1 MRAAPPGVW
10 AVASALGGLPVAKA
24 WAEKAAEADAWTFR
38 NPSCGDREAISS
50 LRFLAGEAPFLA
62 VHGRLDWA
70 HVCGADA
77 LIGGWKSLPWEI
89 LKDRA
94 PGQCF
99 GVSLHELEE
108 LSHAASLGV
117 DFAFFGP
124 IWSTPEKKGLLTPR
138 GIDVLGEACSF
149 GLPIIA
155 VGGVLG
161 AQQAAACREVGA
173 HGVAA
178 VRAVFDA
185 TAFRSVCRGWN
196 KEGA

>member
-1 MRAAPPGVW
+1 MRGVPSGVW

-24 WAEKAAEADAWTFR
+24 WAKQAAEAEAWTFR
-38 NPSCGDREAISS
+38 NPSCGDRETMSS
-50 LRFLAGEAPFLA
+50 LRFLAEEAPFLA
-62 VHGRLDWA
+62 VHGRSDWA

-77 LIGGWKSLPWEI
+77 LIGGWRSLPWEI
-89 LKDRA
+89 LKARVS
-94 PGQCF
+94 GSRF
-99 GVSLHELEE
+99 GVSLHELDE

-124 IWSTPEKKGLLTPR
+124 IWSTPEKKGLLNPR
-138 GIDVLGEACSF
+138 GLEVLREACSF

-173 HGVAA
+173 HGVAV

-185 TAFRSVCRGWN
+185 AAFRSVCQGWN
-196 KEGA
+196 EGGP